1 MSLELRR
8 LGITISKSTCAGVFL
23 LCSIF
28 IVGAV
33 RAEPVVIYTENYP
46 PYNFLDDHG
55 DVKGLAT
62 EKVQQVMRASG
73 LAYEIRL
80 VPWTRGLYFIESD
93 PNALLYSMTR
103 TPSRESRYRWLVP
116 LAQSNFFV
124 FSRKDDLRVVSKDAI
139 QSGAFTGACVSNDLG
154 CELFRW
160 VGMPLNKVIRV
171 SSNDTGDFRMVA
183 AGRADLYI
191 SDINVNR
198 RLRVS
203 EGFDPSLTKPVLRLD
218 DKAGFY
224 LVSGSIFDSEK
235 AVIIQNTLQRLMQ
248 AGDFSLAV
256 APALGE

>member
-1 MSLELRR
+1 MLF
-8 LGITISKSTCAGVFL
+8 STVM
-23 LCSIF
+23 
-28 IVGAV
+28 VHAV

-46 PYNFLDDHG
+46 PYNFLDEHG

-62 EKVQQVMRASG
+62 EKVQQVMTASG
-73 LAYEIRL
+73 LEYEIRL
-80 VPWTRGLYFIESD
+80 IPWTRGLYFIESD

-103 TPSRESRYRWLVP
+103 TPSRESRFRWLVP

-124 FSRKDDLRVVSKDAI
+124 FSHKDDTRPVSKDAI
-139 QSGAFTGACVSNDLG
+139 RSGAFTGACVSNDLG

-160 VGMPLNKVIRV
+160 VGMPQNKVIRV
-171 SSNDTGDFRMVA
+171 SSNDTADFRMVA

-203 EGFDPSLTKPVLRLD
+203 EGFDPSMTKPVLRLD

-224 LVSGSIFDSEK
+224 LVGGSIFDGEK
-235 AVIIQNTLQRLMQ
+235 ADIIQNTLQGLMQ
-248 AGDFSLAV
+248 AGNYSLAV
-256 APALGE
+256 APALAE

>member
-1 MSLELRR
+1 MSLEFCR
-8 LGITISKSTCAGVFL
+8 LGMTISRSICAGVFL
-23 LCSIF
+23 LVSTLMA
-28 IVGAV
+28 GA
-33 RAEPVVIYTENYP
+33 AWSEPVVIYTENYP
-46 PYNFLDDHG
+46 PYNYLDDHG
-55 DVKGLAT
+55 VVKGLAT
-62 EKVQQVMRASG
+62 EKVQQVMSASG

-80 VPWTRGLYFIESD
+80 VPWTRGLYFVESD

-103 TPSRESRYRWLVP
+103 TPSRESRYQWLVP

-124 FSRKDDLRVVSKDAI
+124 FSRKDDTRPISKDLI

-160 VGMPLNKVIRV
+160 VGMPKNRVIRV
-171 SSNDTGDFRMVA
+171 SSNDTADFRMVA

-198 RLRVS
+198 RLRIS

-224 LVSGSIFDSEK
+224 LVGGRNFDNGK
-235 AVIIQNTLQRLMQ
+235 ADMIQNALKELMQ

-256 APALGE
+256 ASAITE